1 MDVVII
7 TGASRGLGH
16 ALADQYLS
24 PSCRVI
30 GVARSPNTVLEAHAR
45 ALGAWLDWYLE
56 DLAEPYATD
65 ALAQS
70 ITTDMPRD
78 AARYVLI
85 NNAGTLGPIGPAAT
99 LEPGAAASALNL
111 NVLAAMLFSARFLA
125 ATETLTV
132 PRYVLNISSG
142 AARDPLAGWGV
153 YCASKAALD
162 MFTRVTN
169 LDEARRPY
177 PAKLVSLAPGII
189 DTEMQSTVRAAAADQ
204 FPDVERFRT
213 MKDQGQLVS
222 PGAAAKRIRSYL
234 ERADFGVTEIDD
246 LRNY

>member
-16 ALADQYLS
+16 ALADQFLS
-24 PSCRVI
+24 PTTRVI
-30 GVARSPNTVLEAHAR
+30 GVARSPNAALETRAR

-65 ALAQS
+65 ALAHS
-70 ITTDMPRD
+70 ITTEMPRD
-78 AARYVLI
+78 AARYILI
-85 NNAGTLGPIGPAAT
+85 NNAGTLGPIGPAGT

-111 NVLAAMLFSARFLA
+111 NVLAALLFSARFLS
-125 ATETLTV
+125 ATEMLTV

-142 AARDPLAGWGV
+142 AARTPLAGWGV

-162 MFTRVTN
+162 MFTRVAN
-169 LDEARRPY
+169 LDEAARPY

-189 DTEMQSTVRAAAADQ
+189 DTEMQNAVRAAQPEQ
-204 FPDVERFRT
+204 FPDVERFRA
-213 MKDQGQLVS
+213 MKVEGQLVS
-222 PGAAAKRIRSYL
+222 PDATAQRIRAYL
-234 ERADFGVTEIDD
+234 ERADFGMTEIDD